1 MELKKSRK
9 ADLERYKA
17 TFLLAG
23 LVIAIGIVLLA
34 FEWKAP
40 PKGAKNLGESTVNYV
55 DEELIPPVLKHEQKT
70 PPPPS
75 LVNIEIINIT
85 SEEITSTFDPNLL
98 SSEATPGMNFD
109 IPVFVRSPV
118 KEEAVDDTQVFVQV
132 EQMPEFPGGEA
143 ALIHFLATSVKYPQ
157 VAQENGIQ
165 GRVYVSFIVD
175 TDGSV
180 INTVIARGVDPS
192 LDKEAIRVVAGMP
205 GWKPG
210 RQFGKPVKVAFT
222 VPINF
227 VLQ

>member
-9 ADLERYKA
+9 ADLEHYKA

-23 LVIAIGIVLLA
+23 LVIALGTIFLA
-34 FEWKAP
+34 FEWKAA
-40 PKGAKNLGESTVNYV
+40 PKGAKSIGESTVKYV
-55 DEELIPPVLKHEQKT
+55 DEELIPPVLKHEPKT

-85 SEEITSTFDPNLL
+85 SAEVTSTFDLNLL

-118 KEEAVDDTQVFVQV
+118 KEEIVDDTQVFVKV
-132 EQMPEFPGGEA
+132 EQMPEYPGGEA

-165 GRVYVSFIVD
+165 GRVYVSFIID
-175 TDGSV
+175 IDGSV
-180 INTVIARGVDPS
+180 TKIAIARGVDPS

-210 RQFGKPVKVAFT
+210 RQFDKPVKVAFT

-227 VLQ
+227 VHQ

>member
-9 ADLERYKA
+9 ADLENYKA

-23 LVIAIGIVLLA
+23 LVIALGTIFLA
-34 FEWKAP
+34 FEWKVT
-40 PKGAKNLGESTVNYV
+40 PKGSKNLGGSVVNYV
-55 DEELIPPVLKHEQKT
+55 DEELIPPVLKHEPKT

-85 SEEITSTFDPNLL
+85 SEEVTSTIDLSLL
-98 SSEATPGMNFD
+98 NSEATPGMNFD
-109 IPVFVRSPV
+109 IPVFVMSPV
-118 KEEAVDDTQVFVQV
+118 KEDIVDDSQVFVKV

-175 TDGSV
+175 TNGTVTNIV
-180 INTVIARGVDPS
+180 ISRGVDPS

-205 GWKPG
+205 EWQPG
-210 RQFGKPVKVAFT
+210 RQFNKPVKVAFT